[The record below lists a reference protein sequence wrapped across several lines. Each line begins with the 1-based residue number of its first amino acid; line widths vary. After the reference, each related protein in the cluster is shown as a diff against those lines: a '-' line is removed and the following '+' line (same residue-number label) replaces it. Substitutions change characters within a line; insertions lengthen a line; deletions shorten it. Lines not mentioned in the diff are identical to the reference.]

1 QQDPYLRAEVAAIDE
16 TEPDDS
22 SEASAE
28 LTGRVRSIKELAIQI
43 VNMSPNLPS
52 EAAYAIQNIESPG
65 FLIHFIASNLQIDV
79 AQKQALLETRP
90 LLDRAS
96 LVLTH
101 LEQEIRVLQ
110 ISEEIRSKVKTDVD
124 QQQREF
130 LLRQQMKAIQ
140 EELGESE
147 GGAAEAEELRERMEE
162 KAAFLPDYVEETLE
176 KELTKLARTNPASPE
191 YGVTR
196 SYTTTTRRRWTSNS
210 PRRTGPGQAAARTVS
225 PGTTWGASSSSPVAA
240 HPSTT
245 SASRAPGRS
254 ATRTTSGSRTRRS
267 GFAST
272 SASSG

>member
-1 QQDPYLRAEVAAIDE
+1 
-16 TEPDDS
+16 S

-79 AQKQALLETRP
+79 EKKQALLETRP
-90 LLDRAS
+90 ILERAQ

-110 ISEEIRSKVKTDVD
+110 ISEEIRSKVRTDVD

-140 EELGESE
+140 EELGETE
-147 GGAAEAEELRERMEE
+147 GGAAEAEELRGRMEE
-162 KAAFLPDYVEETLE
+162 KLDLLPEAVVETLE

-196 SYTTTTRRRWTSNS
+196 NYVETILDLPWGYVSEDHLDIARAEEVLDEDHYGLEDVKKRILEYLRSEERRVGKEG
-210 PRRTGPGQAAARTVS
+210 RTGWAEAQMV
-225 PGTTWGASSSSPVAA
+225 
-240 HPSTT
+240 
-245 SASRAPGRS
+245 
-254 ATRTTSGSRTRRS
+254 
-267 GFAST
+267 
-272 SASSG
+272 